1 MPWRDFALS
10 AYVNEVGLAEIGPG
24 KDGAFQSE
32 VQKREFEL
40 ARHVT
45 EDTCTRLMYS
55 DMLVLIGIR
64 PTSWHEASFLDRMID
79 ERYRQRLATIL
90 LTADM
95 PHTLESEFDE
105 VDPSGML
112 WPRLFDRMYQT
123 SLVAL

>member
-1 MPWRDFALS
+1 
-10 AYVNEVGLAEIGPG
+10 
-24 KDGAFQSE
+24 
-32 VQKREFEL
+32 
-40 ARHVT
+40 
-45 EDTCTRLMYS
+45 
-55 DMLVLIGIR
+55 VLIGMR
-64 PTSWHEASFLDRMID
+64 PSTWHEASFLDRMID

-112 WPRLFDRMYQT
+112 WSRLFDRMYET